1 MFLKDEIQYRMA
13 GLRLFQLC
21 KTENY
26 AMEVKYF
33 INLSTG
39 LNSMSLPTSAQGW
52 QGSVPNT
59 FSFVLYTENIFF
71 VQNCDILDFV
81 HK

>member
-1 MFLKDEIQYRMA
+1 
-13 GLRLFQLC
+13 
-21 KTENY
+21 
-26 AMEVKYF
+26 MEVKYF

-39 LNSMSLPTSAQGW
+39 LNLLSLLTNAQGW
-52 QGSVPNT
+52 QGSVSNS
-59 FSFVLYTENIFF
+59 FSFVLYAENIFF

>member
-1 MFLKDEIQYRMA
+1 MVQNGWIYLLYYDVS
-13 GLRLFQLC
+13 RLVKLM
-21 KTENY
+21 NY

-39 LNSMSLPTSAQGW
+39 LNLLSLLTNAQGW
-52 QGSVPNT
+52 QGSVSNS
-59 FSFVLYTENIFF
+59 FSFVLYAENIFF

>member
-1 MFLKDEIQYRMA
+1 MA
-13 GLRLFQLC
+13 GLIYWNFRSFEELG

-39 LNSMSLPTSAQGW
+39 LNLLSLPTSA
-52 QGSVPNT
+52 
-59 FSFVLYTENIFF
+59 
-71 VQNCDILDFV
+71 
-81 HK
+81 